1 MAISSITR
9 DVTRTN
15 PSATALNTV
24 VQTNQMAVYKVV
36 LSNTGRT
43 TDLDAAGVQQVME
56 TMGAPVHIFQW
67 DANGREAILVADG
80 HSTSI
85 DSIATDIGR
94 HFDAAGTPGVIVA
107 DSGVYTDGGATGT
120 TTVTKQADL
129 FGM

>member
-9 DVTRTN
+9 DVTRSN
-15 PSATALNTV
+15 PSAIALNTV
-24 VQTNQMAVYKVV
+24 SQTNQMVVYKVV
-36 LSNTGRT
+36 LSNSGRT

-85 DSIATDIGR
+85 DTIATDIGR
-94 HFDAAGTPGVIVA
+94 HFDAAGTPGTIVA
-107 DSGVYTDGGATGT
+107 GSGVYTDGGATGT
-120 TTVTKQADL
+120 TTVTLQSDL

>member
-15 PSATALNTV
+15 PTATALNTV
-24 VQTNQMAVYKVV
+24 VSTGTVIVYHVV

-56 TMGAPVHIFQW
+56 SIGAPVHMFHW
-67 DANGREAILVADG
+67 DGNGREAIIIADR

-85 DSIATDIGR
+85 DTIATDIGR
-94 HFDAAGTPGVIVA
+94 HFDAAGATGSITA
-107 DSGVYTDGGATGT
+107 GSGVYTDSGTTGT
-120 TTVTKQADL
+120 TTVTVEDDL
-129 FGM
+129 FNM

>member
-1 MAISSITR
+1 MAISAITR
-9 DVTRTN
+9 DVTRDN

-24 VQTNQMAVYKVV
+24 VQTNQMVVYKVV

-85 DSIATDIGR
+85 GTIAQDIGR
-94 HFDAAGTPGVIVA
+94 HFDAAGASG
-107 DSGVYTDGGATGT
+107 SLSGGVYTDSGSTGT
-120 TTVTKQADL
+120 TTVTLQSDL

>member
-9 DVTRTN
+9 DVTRSN
-15 PSATALNTV
+15 PSATALNTIV
-24 VQTNQMAVYKVV
+24 DTNQLVVYKVV

-56 TMGAPVHIFQW
+56 TMGAPVHSFQW
-67 DANGREAILVADG
+67 DANGREAILIADG

-85 DSIATDIGR
+85 NTIAQDIGR
-94 HFDAAGTPGVIVA
+94 HFDAAGASGSVA
-107 DSGVYTDGGATGT
+107 SGVYTDSGSTGT
-120 TTVTKQADL
+120 TTVTIPASL

>member
-9 DVTRTN
+9 DVTRDN

-24 VQTNQMAVYKVV
+24 VQTNQMVVYKVV
-36 LSNTGRT
+36 LSNSGRT

-67 DANGREAILVADG
+67 DANGREAIIVADG

-85 DSIATDIGR
+85 DTIATDIGR
-94 HFDAAGTPGVIVA
+94 HFDVAGDAGSVS
-107 DSGVYTDGGATGT
+107 SGVYTANGTGG
-120 TTVTKQADL
+120 TVTVTVPTDL

>member
-94 HFDAAGTPGVIVA
+94 HFDAAGAAGSVA
-107 DSGVYTDGGATGT
+107 SGVYTDGGATGT
-120 TTVTKQADL
+120 TTVTKRADL

>member
-1 MAISSITR
+1 MAISAITR
-9 DVTRTN
+9 DVTRSN
-15 PSATALNTV
+15 PTATALNTIV
-24 VQTNQMAVYKVV
+24 KTNQLVVYKVV

-85 DSIATDIGR
+85 DTIATDIGR
-94 HFDAAGTPGVIVA
+94 HFDAAGTPGTIVA

-120 TTVTKQADL
+120 TTVTKQTDL

>member
-9 DVTRTN
+9 DVTRSN

-24 VQTNQMAVYKVV
+24 VQTNQMVVYKVV

-85 DSIATDIGR
+85 DTIAQDIGR
-94 HFDAAGTPGVIVA
+94 HFDAAGASGSVS
-107 DSGVYTDGGATGT
+107 SGVYTDSGSTGT
-120 TTVTKQADL
+120 TTVTKQTDL

>member
-15 PSATALNTV
+15 PTATALNTV
-24 VQTNQMAVYKVV
+24 VQTNQMVVYKVV

-67 DANGREAILVADG
+67 DANGREAIIVADG
-80 HSTSI
+80 HSTSV
-85 DSIATDIGR
+85 DTIATDIGR
-94 HFDAAGTPGVIVA
+94 HFDAAGVPGSV
-107 DSGVYTDGGATGT
+107 SGGVYTDGGATGT
-120 TTVTKQADL
+120 TTVTEQSDL

>member
-9 DVTRTN
+9 DVTRSN

-85 DSIATDIGR
+85 DTIATDIGR
-94 HFDAAGTPGVIVA
+94 HFDAAGTPGTIVA

-120 TTVTKQADL
+120 TTVTKQTDL